1 MKDSGVRLDEETLQP
16 SIDGRG
22 PSPCQHEQPGTWVRL
37 DLIRDYAARGYC
49 CVHGH
54 IPDEDD

>member
-1 MKDSGVRLDEETLQP
+1 MKDSDVRLEEETTP
-16 SIDGRG
+16 SSIEGRG
-22 PSPCQHEQPGTWVRL
+22 PLPCQHERPGTWVRF

-54 IPDEDD
+54 IPVEDD